1 MRRSAPRG
9 RSRHTVADVVH
20 LLYPSH
26 LIGGFQRFGY
36 AFILCHFL
44 HQPGIHFL
52 GLAVDLLQVGFQ
64 LASEQY
70 AGIDA
75 ALVVLQ
81 MLSAAFALSSV
92 ATFAI
97 IVLYSFWVFQLSPLR
112 EGRLGL
118 LA

>member
-9 RSRHTVADVVH
+9 RSRRTVADVVH

-52 GLAVDLLQVGFQ
+52 GLLGNLPQVGFQ
-64 LASEQY
+64 FSGEQHT
-70 AGIDA
+70 GIDT
-75 ALVVLQ
+75 ALMVLQ